1 MENMENMEEREE
13 RKESMCHHR
22 DRQVRI
28 VEVLRA
34 HGGVMDFLE
43 LVDLVVRE
51 DEFTRGEAV
60 MALIDS
66 PPSGLEVN
74 QATGRVALRELVNA

>member
-1 MENMENMEEREE
+1 
-13 RKESMCHHR
+13 
-22 DRQVRI
+22 
-28 VEVLRA
+28 
-34 HGGVMDFLE
+34 MDFLE

-51 DEFTRGEAV
+51 DKFTRGEAV